1 MDIRTNARI
10 SAKEEIIEVC
20 LTINIIKMNKQEK
33 LAELHSIRT
42 TLDKVAKSYCATSEE
57 RKTVK
62 EISMRLFTEQI
73 LPLAEELTAG
83 LVKDTEKL
91 VANNAPSG
99 VQLIDIGL
107 PSGTLWTDRNLGAD
121 APEKTGDYYRFGEI
135 VPFTED
141 SPKYV
146 YDKIDGNI
154 AGTDRDAATVNLGK
168 NYRMP
173 TFDQIKELLD
183 KCKWKWTKQNGVN
196 GMKVTGPNGNS
207 IFFPASGYCL
217 SSGGSLDYVG
227 IYGFCW
233 SASPNSRNFGHYL
246 YFSSNI
252 WDWGGGNRAGG
263 FPVRPVAEE
272 LLGCRKN

>member
-1 MDIRTNARI
+1 
-10 SAKEEIIEVC
+10 
-20 LTINIIKMNKQEK
+20 MNKQGK

-73 LPLAEELTAG
+73 LPLAEELTAE

-99 VQLIDIGL
+99 VQLINLGL

-121 APEKTGDYYRFGEI
+121 APEKAGDI
-135 VPFTED
+135 D
-141 SPKYV
+141 S
-146 YDKIDGNI
+146 DI
-154 AGTDRDAATVNLGK
+154 AETDRDAATVILGK
-168 NYRMP
+168 EYRTP
-173 TFDQIKELLD
+173 TLDQIKELL
-183 KCKWKWTKQNGVN
+183 KECKWKRTTQNGVK

-207 IFFPASGYCL
+207 IFFPASGYRGISSSTL
-217 SSGGSLDYVG
+217 KKVGSGGSY
-227 IYGFCW
+227 W
-233 SASPNSRNFGHYL
+233 SASPY
-246 YFSSNI
+246 SSNDGHNLGFTSKG
-252 WDWGGGNRAGG
+252 WDWFIDDRAFGY
-263 FPVRPVAEE
+263 PVRAVAEK

>member
-1 MDIRTNARI
+1 
-10 SAKEEIIEVC
+10 
-20 LTINIIKMNKQEK
+20 MNKQEK

-42 TLDKVAKSYCATSEE
+42 TLDKVVKSYCATSEE

-73 LPLAEELTAG
+73 LPLAEELTAE

-99 VQLIDIGL
+99 VQLIDLGL
-107 PSGTLWTDRNLGAD
+107 PSGTLWADRNLGAD
-121 APEKTGDYYRFGEI
+121 APEKAGDYYRFGET
-135 VPFTED
+135 VPFTEN
-141 SPKYV
+141 SPEYV
-146 YDKIDGNI
+146 YDEIEGDI

-183 KCKWKWTKQNGVN
+183 ECKWTWTKQNGVK

-207 IFFPASGYCL
+207 IFFPASGYRIYSDRSL
-217 SSGGSLDYVG
+217 RNVGS
-227 IYGFCW
+227 YGFYW
-233 SASPNSRNFGHYL
+233 SASAYGSSTINARNLYFNSSYWGWNYNSR
-246 YFSSNI
+246 SS
-252 WDWGGGNRAGG
+252 G
-263 FPVRPVAEE
+263 FPVRAVAEE
-272 LLGCRKN
+272 FAMKH